1 MSSVPEETIIRMR
14 QEDGDSFFRAIYLAT
29 NDNAPA
35 IDEDFSTKSKN
46 FQFGDKQF
54 MSEQEFID
62 AKNDKLNADFKKINS
77 EIETKSAKM
86 RHAIIKYKTFVKKF
100 EGPDSSEHIQVDDND
115 VFEFE
120 TNYNNANN
128 NKQIK
133 LLKKTGETI
142 EVFQNNRGETYIPT
156 KDPSFIILQVSDDN
170 YSLLVTINGRH
181 YCSKYSIETTTGK
194 CTLSDKYRVSLLTS
208 LQAMDATTN
217 NNIAALIAHVNK
229 KSRVTPSI
237 FATKEE
243 IEEAVGVETPEP
255 SEVASVSN
263 YSDSSEHI
271 GRVAFDTLIKMKHF
285 TVITRI
291 EPTSICTDPRF
302 KPMLENKIPNPTSL
316 LGGSKAHSKK
326 RGARKSVK
334 QTKKRTN
341 DLFRNKYI

>member
-1 MSSVPEETIIRMR
+1 MSSVPVETIIRMR
-14 QEDGDSFFRAIYLAT
+14 QKDGDSFFRAIYLAT
-29 NDNAPA
+29 NNNAPV
-35 IDEDFSTKSKN
+35 IDEAFLTKLSN
-46 FQFGDKQF
+46 TGAFGDKQF
-54 MSEQEFID
+54 MSENEFNGIKD
-62 AKNDKLNADFKKINS
+62 DKLNADFIKLSS
-77 EIETKSAKM
+77 EIQHM
-86 RHAIIKYKTFVKKF
+86 RQAISKYKSFVKKF
-100 EGPDSSEHIQVDDND
+100 EEPDSSGNITVDGNYI
-115 VFEFE
+115 FEFE
-120 TNYNNANN
+120 KNYNANN

-170 YSLLVTINGRH
+170 YSLLVTINRRH
-181 YCSKYSIETTTGK
+181 YCSNYSIETTTGK
-194 CTLSDKYRVSLLTS
+194 CPLSDKYRESLLTS

-217 NNIAALIAHVNK
+217 NNIAVLIAHVNK

-237 FATKEE
+237 FVTEEE
-243 IEEAVGVETPEP
+243 IEGAVGLGTPEP

-263 YSDSSEHI
+263 YSESSEHI
-271 GRVAFDTLIKMKHF
+271 SRVAFDELIKMKHF

-302 KPMLENKIPNPTSL
+302 KPMLENKIQNLTSL
-316 LGGSKAHSKK
+316 LGGSKSYSKK